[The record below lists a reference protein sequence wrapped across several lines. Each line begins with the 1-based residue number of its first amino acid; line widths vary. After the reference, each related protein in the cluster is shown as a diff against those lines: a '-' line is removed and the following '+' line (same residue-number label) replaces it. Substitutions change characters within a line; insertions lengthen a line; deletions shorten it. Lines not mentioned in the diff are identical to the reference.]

1 MSNLVIDKK
10 IYEIQKENK
19 ILNLKNREFKKA
31 VWDHFEKN
39 LFESVPDSQVSKKK
53 KDVIWKQQIV

>member
-10 IYEIQKENK
+10 IYEIEKENK
-19 ILNLKNREFKKA
+19 ILNFKNREFTKA
-31 VWDHFEKN
+31 VWDYFEKN

-53 KDVIWKQQIV
+53 